1 MKKGNRMI
9 RSWKRIVVW
18 LAVSGLL
25 CAHSMA
31 ADFFGKP
38 FAWKTGMYS
47 SVEGETVTVSV
58 PEGKGNDRH
67 AVTSAIDLRP
77 VYDSNLVFRIKVKAE
92 NVSKPP
98 EKWNGVKFMLSYRTA
113 EGNTVYKH
121 PTQLWGTFEK
131 EIFFASDIPEGATEG
146 VFYLGLQN
154 SSGKV
159 TFYLNTLQ
167 IRRSDREFMKKVNT
181 DWVAEYSDSVR
192 NRPALRGVMLG
203 NNLKESDYRDLA
215 AYGANLGRAQLIRN
229 WGKIN
234 TDLDLEDYDR
244 WLNGRLDY
252 LEKEFEW
259 AEKYGIKLIIDLHT
273 PSGGRNEL
281 REHRLH
287 AEKKYFDHFIDVWKR
302 IVTRFKGKKALWG
315 YNLIN
320 EPNQIRGQKYDYWNI
335 QRIAAEEIRKLDPET
350 PIYVESNGWSAPATF
365 RYFSPIKLK
374 NIIYQFHM
382 YQPGVYT
389 HQMLDGNFGEKGAK
403 KLLTYPGMIDGKFWN
418 KEELRKSMASVREF
432 QLKHKAK
439 IFCGE
444 FSAIIWAP
452 GAEQYLRD
460 CIDLFEEY
468 GWEWTYHAFREWNG
482 WSMEHR
488 ADSASGKVVPS
499 ADNGRKQALL
509 SGFSKNGKK

>member
-1 MKKGNRMI
+1 MI
-9 RSWKRIVVW
+9 RNWKRIVVG

-58 PEGKGNDRH
+58 PEGKGNGRH
-67 AVTSAIDLRP
+67 AVTSAIDLRS
-77 VYDSNLVFRIKVKAE
+77 VYDSNLFFRIKVKAE

-488 ADSASGKVVPS
+488 ADSASGKFVPS